1 MTEPRGG
8 RPGHNTPNPDP
19 DPDIATGL
27 EPGGGVPPG
36 ETPPDSASVN
46 PGTQEAGSG
55 RRTVIAWIMVGI
67 ALLLALSL
75 MVMFAARI
83 IAFG

>member
-1 MTEPRGG
+1 M
-8 RPGHNTPNPDP
+8 
-19 DPDIATGL
+19 ATGL